1 MCSERK
7 LRGRDAPWRR
17 VFFEKPDGVRV
28 QSNLL
33 PADRGDQRVAAA
45 ACHTLRE
52 GKMVDGMMVLVIA
65 FGVLAALWIIVFY
78 GSSYF
83 GPKT

>member
-1 MCSERK
+1 MSAASAIDPAHIATPTWYAC
-7 LRGRDAPWRR
+7 R
-17 VFFEKPDGVRV
+17 V
-28 QSNLL
+28 
-33 PADRGDQRVAAA
+33 
-45 ACHTLRE
+45 RE

-65 FGVLAALWIIVFY
+65 FGVLAALWIIIFY

>member
-1 MCSERK
+1 
-7 LRGRDAPWRR
+7 
-17 VFFEKPDGVRV
+17 
-28 QSNLL
+28 
-33 PADRGDQRVAAA
+33 
-45 ACHTLRE
+45 
-52 GKMVDGMMVLVIA
+52 MVDGMMVLVIA